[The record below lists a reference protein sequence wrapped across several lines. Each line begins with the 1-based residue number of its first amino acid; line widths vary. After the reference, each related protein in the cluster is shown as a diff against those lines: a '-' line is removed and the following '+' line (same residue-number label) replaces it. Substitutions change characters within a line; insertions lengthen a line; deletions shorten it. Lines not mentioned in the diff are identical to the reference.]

1 MAILLVKRRYID
13 ADRLERLAIGGCDR
27 DQPVLI
33 LVAIPT
39 RRTRDLE
46 SELPEDVRPGLAPLD
61 EEVDHARG
69 PTAGRL
75 ILEYGDYECP
85 YSRQVFRAIE
95 YVEQELSGRVR
106 FAFRHFPL
114 VQIHPLAFGAAAAV
128 EAAAMQDCFWAMH
141 ELLFQWQQALED
153 DDLRQ
158 YAEQLGLDVAR
169 FDEDRVGPDV
179 RRRIRRDVES
189 GLASEV
195 RGTPTLFIDGVVYV
209 GRYDAASLTEALGR

>member
-1 MAILLVKRRYID
+1 MPEDLR
-13 ADRLERLAIGGCDR
+13 
-27 DQPVLI
+27 PVL
-33 LVAIPT
+33 
-39 RRTRDLE
+39 
-46 SELPEDVRPGLAPLD
+46 APVG

-69 PTAGRL
+69 PTAGRV

-85 YSRQVFRAIE
+85 NSRLAFRAIE

-128 EAAAMQDCFWAMH
+128 EAAAVQDCFWAMH
-141 ELLFQWQQALED
+141 ELLFQWQHALED

-158 YAEQLGLDVAR
+158 YAEQLALDVSR
-169 FDEDRVGPDV
+169 FDDDRVGPDV

-189 GLASEV
+189 GLASGEV

-209 GRYDAASLTEALGR
+209 GAYDAPSLIAALLEKCSECT

>member
-1 MAILLVKRRYID
+1 MPEDLR
-13 ADRLERLAIGGCDR
+13 
-27 DQPVLI
+27 PVL
-33 LVAIPT
+33 
-39 RRTRDLE
+39 
-46 SELPEDVRPGLAPLD
+46 APVG

-69 PTAGRL
+69 PTAGRV

-85 YSRQVFRAIE
+85 NSRQAFRAIE

-114 VQIHPLAFGAAAAV
+114 VQIHPHAFGAAAAA
-128 EAAAMQDCFWAMH
+128 EAAAVQDCFWAMH
-141 ELLFQWQQALED
+141 ELLFQWQHALED

-158 YAEQLGLDVAR
+158 YAEQLGLDLSR

-189 GLASEV
+189 GLASAKV
-195 RGTPTLFIDGVVYV
+195 RGTPTLFIDSVVYV